1 MEKDKISEEKLQ
13 ELKTKYGDVVVVD
26 TKCGDCAFRCPDGTE
41 YERYQSLLYKQET
54 RAKAGLAL
62 VLQTLIY
69 PDREKFNGYLKKFP
83 GITTTCTSP
92 VLELAGVD
100 GDAEV
105 KKIES

>member
-1 MEKDKISEEKLQ
+1 
-13 ELKTKYGDVVVVD
+13 
-26 TKCGDCAFRCPDGTE
+26 
-41 YERYQSLLYKQET
+41 
-54 RAKAGLAL
+54 
-62 VLQTLIY
+62 LIY